1 MNSEERDVI
10 SGIFQRLEQAQTQ
23 PRDAE
28 AERFIA
34 DKLRAQPYAPYAMA
48 QLIYVQE
55 EAIKSLNQQLEQ
67 ARSQAAPAQSSGGGG
82 FLSSIFGGGSQQRQE
97 PQPGYGQPRPGGQP
111 WGNQGGPPQG
121 YPQQGYPQQGGYPQ
135 QQGGPWGGQPQAPA
149 RGGGFMATALP
160 MAAGA
165 AGGMLLGSALSNAF
179 AGGHSSLGSAAA
191 AGLGGGGETVV
202 NNYYGDGGNQ
212 DLGSALDNS
221 GGDMGSFQ
229 DAGYSDPGGDF
240 GGDLGG
246 GDDSDWT

>member
-10 SGIFQRLEQAQTQ
+10 SGIFQRLEKAQAQ

-28 AERFIA
+28 AERFIG
-34 DKLRAQPYAPYAMA
+34 DKIRAQPYAPYAMA

-67 ARSQAAPAQSSGGGG
+67 ARGQAASAQPSGGGG
-82 FLSSIFGGGSQQRQE
+82 FLSSIFGGGGSQRQE
-97 PQPGYGQPRPGGQP
+97 PQPGYGQQRPAGQP
-111 WGNQGGPPQG
+111 WGNTGGAPQGYPPQG
-121 YPQQGYPQQGGYPQ
+121 YPQQGYPQQP
-135 QQGGPWGGQPQAPA
+135 QGGPWGGQPQAPA
-149 RGGGFMATALP
+149 RGGGFLASALP

-221 GGDMGSFQ
+221 GGGGDFQ
-229 DAGYSDPGGDF
+229 DASFSDP

>member
-10 SGIFQRLEQAQTQ
+10 SGIFQRLEQAQSQ

-34 DKLRAQPYAPYAMA
+34 DKIRAQPYAPYAMA

-55 EAIKSLNQQLEQ
+55 EAIKSLNQQLEE
-67 ARSQAAPAQSSGGGG
+67 ARRQAAPAQSSGGGG
-82 FLSSIFGGGSQQRQE
+82 FLSSIFGGGGQRQE
-97 PQPGYGQPRPGGQP
+97 PQPGYGQQRPAGQP
-111 WGNQGGPPQG
+111 WGNAGGPPQG
-121 YPQQGYPQQGGYPQ
+121 YPQQGYPQQGYP

-149 RGGGFMATALP
+149 RGGGFLATALP

-191 AGLGGGGETVV
+191 AGLGGGTGETII
-202 NNYYGDGGNQ
+202 NNYYGDDGNQ
-212 DLGSALDNS
+212 DLGAALDNS
-221 GGDMGSFQ
+221 GADFQ